1 MRQGWEHE
9 RWGKRLEPMGKE
21 LMGSSKMGCKQK
33 ILSTRMLKMQS
44 YIILCVT
51 GQMPSFASNLH

>member
-1 MRQGWEHE
+1 MRQGWECE

-21 LMGSSKMGCKQK
+21 LMGRSKMGCKQK

-51 GQMPSFASNLH
+51 G